1 MLASHSAQTIATI
14 SRLLIILCLPAL
26 WSCASGSAKPE
37 EKAQIPAAQYVAER
51 GVTDDRGRFREIFCA
66 VLEERGS
73 TLPDYRNCDEA
84 LTSDGDEAGATGAP
98 VALGDSTSNFLVLL
112 VPGLGWE
119 CFADWLDYEGA
130 APNHVAQFGYEMRL
144 VSVDGLSSTEN
155 NAAQIRDYIEALPAE
170 DAERPI
176 ILLGYS
182 KGTPDI
188 LTALVTYPQ
197 LQERVV
203 AAVSLAGAVAGSPLA
218 DDASQGTA
226 NILVHVPGSEC
237 DKGDSGAVDS
247 LKTDVRGQWLEEN
260 PLPDTIEFFSIVT
273 YPSEERVSGGLK
285 SSYRTLAKVDA
296 RNDTQ
301 VLFYDQMIPGST
313 LMAYVN
319 ADHWAAAVPVARNH
333 PFVANMFV
341 DQNDYPREALLEAIM
356 RYLEE
361 RLTE

>member
-1 MLASHSAQTIATI
+1 VLASHSIQTVATV

-26 WSCASGSAKPE
+26 WSCASNSEKPE

-51 GVTDDRGRFREIFCA
+51 GMSDDRGRFREVFCA

-73 TLPDYRNCDEA
+73 TLPDFRTCDEA
-84 LTSDGDEAGATGAP
+84 LTSDGNEKGATGAP
-98 VALGDSTSNFLVLL
+98 VALGNSTSNFLVLL

-119 CFADWLDYEGA
+119 CFSAWLDYEGA
-130 APNHVAQFGYEMRL
+130 APNHVAQFGYDVRL
-144 VSVDGLSSTEN
+144 VPVDGLSGTEK
-155 NAAQIRDYIEALPAE
+155 NAAQIRDYIGALPAE

-188 LTALVTYPQ
+188 LTALVSYPQ

-203 AAVSLAGAVAGSPLA
+203 AAVSVAGAVAGSPLA

-237 DKGDSGAVDS
+237 GKGDSGAVDS
-247 LKTDVRGQWLEEN
+247 MKTGVRRQWLEEN

-273 YPSEERVSGGLK
+273 YPSEERISRGLK
-285 SSYRTLAKVDA
+285 GSYRALAKVDA

-301 VLFYDQMIPGST
+301 VLFYDQMIPEST

-319 ADHWAAAVPVARNH
+319 ADHWAVAVPVARNH
-333 PFVANMFV
+333 PFVADMFV
-341 DQNDYPREALLEAIM
+341 NRNDYPREALLEAIL